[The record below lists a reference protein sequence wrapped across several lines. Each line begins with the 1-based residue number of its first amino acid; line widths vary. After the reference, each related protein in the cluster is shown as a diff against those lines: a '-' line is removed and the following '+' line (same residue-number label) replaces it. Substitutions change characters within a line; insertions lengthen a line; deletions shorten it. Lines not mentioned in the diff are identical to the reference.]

1 MIVYLK
7 SIAYEGTDSFR
18 IVLEEANRTVRT
30 FILNVEE
37 GDIQCVTWQSD
48 FAEYMNQNL
57 GPASSL
63 FEAVLAFHRAR
74 CPCVPDP

>member
-1 MIVYLK
+1 MIVHLK
-7 SIAYEGTDSFR
+7 SIAHVGADSFR
-18 IVLEEANRTVRT
+18 IELEKANRTVRT
-30 FILNVEE
+30 FIFNVEE

-57 GPASSL
+57 GRASTL

-74 CPCVPDP
+74 CLCVRDP